1 MAEANHGS
9 GKDCS
14 TEPSHPS
21 ITGTACIDWVQE
33 TIAAT
38 EKDTRRQPWK
48 KTFANP
54 VDSGFDDGEDLD
66 AMGDVQYQVMN
77 LGEVRNVLF
86 VASDIANKLNR
97 KDYDSFCRTFCVG
110 LPLLLLHREHIA

>member
-1 MAEANHGS
+1 MPTTIANGPVMAEANHGS

-21 ITGTACIDWVQE
+21 ITGTACRDWVQE

-54 VDSGFDDGEDLD
+54 VDSGFDDSEDL
-66 AMGDVQYQVMN
+66 
-77 LGEVRNVLF
+77 VRLVKGNGGVPDLSCPF
-86 VASDIANKLNR
+86 QIQGSSLAA
-97 KDYDSFCRTFCVG
+97 
-110 LPLLLLHREHIA
+110 